1 MGHGTTLILS
11 AIRLLISQDFF
22 SNGENLQ
29 ITFFFS
35 ISSFIEVLLE
45 NKIIIRLCNV
55 VFDLSVHWNAYHRK
69 VNTSIISHSY
79 QCVCVCVCVCGENTQ
94 DLLLANFKFSIINYN
109 FDIVHNSPRTFTSYN
124 WGFVSLGQHPIISP
138 NSLSLEMFWV
148 WLF

>member
-1 MGHGTTLILS
+1 M
-11 AIRLLISQDFF
+11 LLDFWLVRTF
-22 SNGENLQ
+22 LFFKWRKLTNY
-29 ITFFFS
+29 FFFS

-79 QCVCVCVCVCGENTQ
+79 QCVCVCVCVCVCGENTQ

-124 WGFVSLGQHPIISP
+124 WGFISLGQHPIISP